1 MQWNCI
7 NHLVIW
13 PVEEGGGW
21 LGIGKFFFRMFDEL
35 ANLGRY
41 LYIER
46 DSFRTVGTPE
56 LDLFQNEQIF
66 HGYHI

>member
-1 MQWNCI
+1 
-7 NHLVIW
+7 
-13 PVEEGGGW
+13 
-21 LGIGKFFFRMFDEL
+21 MFDEL

-41 LYIER
+41 LYKER